1 MKMYEKGGMMQKVK
15 LVILVLF
22 LMLIMGGCK
31 QSQPPLILKEIGP
44 TKTKAGV
51 GFNIQPDGGSAMWA
65 IIVNRTDST
74 VIVWDNRKLQTFQHA
89 EGIITAPIPEEFY
102 SHPGQHE
109 VFVLD
114 TSTGVKSNS
123 IIFTVTE

>member
-1 MKMYEKGGMMQKVK
+1 MHKAKP
-15 LVILVLF
+15 VILILF
-22 LMLIMGGCK
+22 IMLVMGGCK

-51 GFNIQPDGGSAMWA
+51 GFNIQPEGGSAMWA
-65 IIVNRTDST
+65 IVVNRTDSV
-74 VIVWDNRKLQTFQHA
+74 VIVWDNRKLPTFQHA
-89 EGIITAPIPEEFY
+89 AGIITSPIPEEFY
-102 SHPGQHE
+102 ARPGQHE

-114 TSTGVKSNS
+114 VATGMKSNS

>member
-1 MKMYEKGGMMQKVK
+1 MRTAR
-15 LVILVLF
+15 LVILIFFV
-22 LMLIMGGCK
+22 MLITGGCK

-51 GFNIQPDGGSAMWA
+51 GFNMQPDGGSAMWA
-65 IIVNRTDST
+65 TVVNRTDST
-74 VIVWDNRKLQTFQHA
+74 VIVWDNRKLPTFQHTA
-89 EGIITAPIPEEFY
+89 GIITSPIPEEFY
-102 SHPGQHE
+102 AHPGQHE

-114 TSTGVKSNS
+114 VKTGVKSNS